1 MEKKKIYYKDYIF
14 KRHFILF
21 LKKYSFLQYKKKKS
35 KQFLVSLESLWSFSP
50 FLAQNILKKPLFYIP
65 IIEHYINKFYRNT
78 KVKKKINFGFNL
90 KNSIKKKFTSP
101 RLLTAKFIGEI
112 VFLQGLIVSCGKKKV
127 RIIQSV
133 YFCSESEKIFIK
145 KTSQQFN
152 KVLNFKKI
160 KNKDGQFLELEYGL
174 SNFIDCQNVIIQDFP
189 ETLNNDQSP
198 SSITIILENDLVNSC
213 KIGEKIKLCGIYQP
227 LKLSG
232 SNINSNLLSPSIKC
246 LSISLVSKNSSFVY
260 FKCDVLLMKNFSL
273 LVDSFDRLSSLIAP
287 SVYGQFLIKKGII
300 LLLAGGNENYLKENV
315 SILLV
320 GDSCVHKTYFL
331 KFLANFYSS
340 AVFITLKGNF
350 FNELNNGLKKNR
362 STNTNAFIN
371 LTKELSDDH
380 LICIDG
386 IEYISELDKYILTN
400 FLDYQKNQTLTKN
413 GISSFANK
421 CGLIA
426 SANSIYGNYNR
437 KKSIQTNLRLEKSFL
452 SKFDLIFLVIDS
464 IDIKKDRKHAN
475 NLIDNNNYFTEKKYN
490 SVKKKIPKSFFEIE
504 KFSIDFLK
512 IFLKFCKKLCF
523 PQLEDDAVSYILA
536 DYVKTKIFKIKNQ
549 DFKINYFETLIKL
562 TLIYVK
568 TNLRLT
574 ANKKDVEY
582 INNYLLQIT
591 RNNQIDEFIDFSS
604 INHSYMQDNYSNCNI
619 TPKNLIFQSKLDI
632 IFLTSNKINILKKF
646 ASLPN
651 ITSIMDF
658 KFSFYKA
665 KKILFRK
672 CKNSYFERTL
682 SEWLKNEKCLVFKN
696 FFLRI

>member
-1 MEKKKIYYKDYIF
+1 M
-14 KRHFILF
+14 
-21 LKKYSFLQYKKKKS
+21 
-35 KQFLVSLESLWSFSP
+35 KQ
-50 FLAQNILKKPLFYIP
+50 
-65 IIEHYINKFYRNT
+65 T
-78 KVKKKINFGFNL
+78 
-90 KNSIKKKFTSP
+90 
-101 RLLTAKFIGEI
+101 
-112 VFLQGLIVSCGKKKV
+112 
-127 RIIQSV
+127 
-133 YFCSESEKIFIK
+133 
-145 KTSQQFN
+145 
-152 KVLNFKKI
+152 
-160 KNKDGQFLELEYGL
+160 
-174 SNFIDCQNVIIQDFP
+174 
-189 ETLNNDQSP
+189 
-198 SSITIILENDLVNSC
+198 
-213 KIGEKIKLCGIYQP
+213 
-227 LKLSG
+227 
-232 SNINSNLLSPSIKC
+232 
-246 LSISLVSKNSSFVY
+246 
-260 FKCDVLLMKNFSL
+260 
-273 LVDSFDRLSSLIAP
+273 
-287 SVYGQFLIKKGII
+287 
-300 LLLAGGNENYLKENV
+300 
-315 SILLV
+315 
-320 GDSCVHKTYFL
+320 
-331 KFLANFYSS
+331 
-340 AVFITLKGNF
+340 
-350 FNELNNGLKKNR
+350 
-362 STNTNAFIN
+362 
-371 LTKELSDDH
+371 
-380 LICIDG
+380 
-386 IEYISELDKYILTN
+386 
-400 FLDYQKNQTLTKN
+400 DYQKNQTLTKN